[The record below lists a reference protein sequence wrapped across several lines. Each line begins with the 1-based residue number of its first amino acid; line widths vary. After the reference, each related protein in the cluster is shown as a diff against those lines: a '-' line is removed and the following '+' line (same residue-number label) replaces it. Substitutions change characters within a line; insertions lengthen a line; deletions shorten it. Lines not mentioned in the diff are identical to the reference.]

1 MSELATPADTPSLV
15 HTRSRGRGLI
25 GPDIDSLNAVLGH
38 EIAASTVKC
47 YRIQWKAFTSWAM
60 RRGTPTLPADPAQV
74 AAYLAGRLHRHN
86 HKPATLRVAASAIA
100 FVHRSAGL
108 DNPCASPQV
117 ARTLKAATRKA
128 GRSQKQAAALTADAF
143 AVIESTALEPRP
155 GRGGR
160 LESPKAAQRRGG
172 VDIAMIGLMRDA
184 LLRTSEAAAL
194 TWADLRTEPDG
205 TGRLLIRSSKTDP
218 EGEGA
223 VMFVSRTTMT
233 SLGMIR
239 NGAAGT
245 DSVFG
250 LHRDQIS
257 RRIKK
262 AALAAGLGG
271 GFSGHSPRVGMT
283 RDLVRAGIELP
294 SLMVAGRWRSPT
306 MPAHYARNESA
317 GKGAVAQFHN
327 YRHPRP

>member
-1 MSELATPADTPSLV
+1 MSELAAPADAASLAYS
-15 HTRSRGRGLI
+15 RSRGAGLI
-25 GPDIDSLNAVLGH
+25 GPDIDSLDAVLAH
-38 EIAASTVKC
+38 EVAASTVKN
-47 YRIQWKAFTSWAM
+47 YRTQWKDFASWAL
-60 RRGTPTLPADPAQV
+60 RRGAPTLPADPAQV

-128 GRSQKQAAALTADAF
+128 GRSQKQAAALTAEAF
-143 AVIESTALEPRP
+143 TAIESTALKPRP

-160 LESPKAAQRRGG
+160 LESPQAARRRGG

-184 LLRTSEAAAL
+184 MLRTSEAAAL

-218 EGEGA
+218 EGQGA
-223 VMFVSRTTMT
+223 VLFVSRSTMAA
-233 SLGMIR
+233 LGMIR
-239 NGAAGT
+239 NGAAES
-245 DSVFG
+245 DSIFG
-250 LHRDQIS
+250 LQRDQIS

-262 AALAAGLGG
+262 AAQTAGLGG

-306 MPAHYARNESA
+306 MPAHYARNETA
-317 GKGAVAQFHN
+317 GKNAVAQFHN
-327 YRHPRP
+327 NRKPSP